1 MIPCY
6 TSAAFLHEIIYPL
19 VWKTETQVKKLT
31 TFLQLLKSVNVRE
44 SDKPVSFYVISL
56 FTNASVEE
64 VPDII
69 RTQTAVR

>member
-1 MIPCY
+1 
-6 TSAAFLHEIIYPL
+6 
-19 VWKTETQVKKLT
+19 
-31 TFLQLLKSVNVRE
+31 LQLLKSVNVRE

-69 RTQTAVR
+69 RTQTAVRWHTGWTFGFGGGRHRAVVCGMFKKPLIFK